1 LDPLKNKLY
10 VRISQDR
17 QNQNGI
23 NMVDLM
29 MWLVIAAL
37 LLAAAIQGIGYYQK
51 AAYLYHM
58 KSDLYGAGENSI
70 ARLTDADT
78 NGKLTKGIVEEGTL
92 NTKWSKDVAYTVEED
107 PSANKPYIRATHPAV
122 TDLDAI
128 YIFESCGETFKS
140 GANVVPKGSVPNL
153 GTCAVTAPPVG
164 GGGDPITPPVTDGA
178 LAGIDTDGDGI
189 SNATDPDIDG
199 DGIPNGTD
207 PDIDGDGIPNDTDTS
222 PNGSGVLGE
231 ESTVPVS
238 SKCAPM
244 TVEAQVACWHDEFMA
259 AQAAYESANDHYF
272 GFAVYSNQPSYD
284 FSPSEMAGTPLK
296 YGATQETYRDSDP
309 QYNYNSYE
317 SAIVDRDGYFWR
329 GGYFNRPNGTGTGA
343 DTFGRDMNNHNIN
356 YACDFVT
363 PADLDGLC
371 TMVGIHQEKY
381 VVASGTG
388 DATAHADINKVLQAQ
403 LSTVQSTGELY
414 GGYSQSTDVKDWAG
428 TTYPTKVWNFPD
440 SWGVNIYTRV
450 MVTAPNGDLYT
461 SQYRY
466 WKGGPTMADAVRT
479 YKYTD
484 EMVDRVCSRPFTAT
498 YNQTS
503 DIGTCTTLGYANFHP

>member
-1 LDPLKNKLY
+1 LNPLKNKLY
-10 VRISQDR
+10 VRISKDQ
-17 QNQNGI
+17 QNQSGI

-37 LLAAAIQGIGYYQK
+37 LLAAAIQGMGYYQK

-58 KSDLYGAGENSI
+58 KSDLYGAGENAI

-78 NGKLTKGIVEEGTL
+78 NGKITKGIVEDGTL
-92 NTKWSKDVAYTVEED
+92 NTKWSKDVAHTVEKD
-107 PSANKPYIRATHPAV
+107 PSANKPYIRATHPSV

-128 YIFESCGETFKS
+128 YIFESCGEAFKS
-140 GANVVPKGSVPNL
+140 GAIIVPKGSVPNL
-153 GTCAVTAPPVG
+153 GTCTVAAPPAG
-164 GGGDPITPPVTDGA
+164 GGGPVTPPAGGA

-207 PDIDGDGIPNDTDTS
+207 PDIDGDGIPNATDTS
-222 PNGSGVLGE
+222 PDGSGFLGE
-231 ESTVPVS
+231 TPTVPVS

-244 TVEAQVACWHDEFMA
+244 TVEAQVTCWHDELMT
-259 AQAAYESANDHYF
+259 AQTAYESANGYYF
-272 GFAVYSNQPSYD
+272 GAARYSNQPSYD
-284 FSPSEMAGTPLK
+284 FSPPGMAGTPLK
-296 YGATQETYRDSDP
+296 YGARQETYRDSDP
-309 QYNYNSYE
+309 QWDYNSHE
-317 SAIVDRDGYFWR
+317 TAIVDREGYFWR
-329 GGYFNRPNGTGTGA
+329 GGYFHRLTGTGSEA
-343 DTFGRDMNNHNIN
+343 DIFAKDMNNHNIN

-363 PADLDGLC
+363 PADLNGLC
-371 TMVGIHQEKY
+371 TMVGVHQEKY
-381 VVASGTG
+381 VVASGSG
-388 DATAHADINKVLQAQ
+388 DAVAHADIAKVLQAQ

-466 WKGGPTMADAVRT
+466 WKGGPTMADTVRT

-484 EMVDRVCSRPFTAT
+484 EMVNRVCSRPFTAT